1 MMLNLSEVESL
12 LITGA
17 NGFVGRSVVE
27 KISELATT
35 NLPKQI
41 IVLTRNGINYEIPE
55 SISGKIK
62 FTTHDLTKPWLFDLK
77 PTHIINLAADGSRH
91 PYSEEANTIF
101 TTIGRNLVEWVNSI
115 GIKPRIFHASSG
127 ACFGYNPLN
136 PSQTTSNSKLTFI
149 NSRIKV
155 ENLLMSTSESGA
167 FDLVIGRLFTFSGK
181 NLLDKNQYAITDFIK
196 SAVND
201 GKIQV
206 KGNPNT
212 VRSFMHQEA
221 MAHWILQ
228 ALNTEDCGFDL
239 QIGSSEAVT
248 ISELAEYVASETNA
262 HVEYSRNFQD
272 GDVYLPDN
280 SSTKTKLGLDEGLHW
295 KLAVREMVETV
306 RMGKNVKR

>member
-1 MMLNLSEVESL
+1 
-12 LITGA
+12 LITGS

-27 KISELATT
+27 KISELEAT

-55 SISGKIK
+55 SISGRTK
-62 FTTHDLTKPWLFDLK
+62 FTTHDLTKPWLFDMK

-91 PYSEEANTIF
+91 PYSEEANT
-101 TTIGRNLVEWVNSI
+101 TITMIARNLIEWVSST
-115 GIKPRIFHASSG
+115 GIKPKIFHASSG
-127 ACFGYNPLN
+127 ACFGYKPLN
-136 PSQTTSNSKLTFI
+136 PSQRTENSKSAFI
-149 NSRIKV
+149 KSRIEV
-155 ENLLMSTSESGA
+155 ENLLIGTSESGA

-206 KGNPNT
+206 NGNPNT
-212 VRSFMHQEA
+212 VRSFMHQAA

-228 ALNTEDCGFDL
+228 TLNTEDYGFDL

-248 ISELAEYVASETNA
+248 ISELAEYVASETSV
-262 HVEYSRNFQD
+262 HVEYSRNLQD

-306 RMGKNVKR
+306 RMGKDVKR